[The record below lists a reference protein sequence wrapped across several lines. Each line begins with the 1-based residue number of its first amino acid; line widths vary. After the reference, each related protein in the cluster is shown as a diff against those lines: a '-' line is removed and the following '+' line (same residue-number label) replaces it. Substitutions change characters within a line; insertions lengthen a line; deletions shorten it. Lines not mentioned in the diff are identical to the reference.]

1 MNWRTLLSLGLVSV
15 LLTACAPTGPVK
27 FYNGPDKPLSEIAL
41 IRVPGPITTLAI
53 DGRDIRS
60 PSKEEGFYELHL
72 SPGQHTLTF
81 KYELYWGSADT
92 GMLIKSSPTR
102 VQAHFQVGQ
111 VYELRY
117 DEPESEDE
125 AFTMASDFQATLV
138 ERGSG
143 QRIAATPSDEYPSGI
158 TNAEPVVPQT
168 STPTTAPAQ
177 AQANRSLPD
186 ADQAVNEDA
195 VKRLKFWWLM
205 ADEAERETFRKWM
218 QQEMPNFKD

>member
-1 MNWRTLLSLGLVSV
+1 MNWRTLLSLGLASL

-27 FYNGPDKPLSEIAL
+27 FYNGPEKPMSEIAL
-41 IRVPGPITTLAI
+41 VRVPGPITTLAI
-53 DGRDIRS
+53 DGRDIRA

-72 SPGQHTLTF
+72 SPGRHTLSF
-81 KYELYWGSADT
+81 KYELYWGSSDS
-92 GMLIKSSPTR
+92 GMMIKSSPTE
-102 VQAHFQVGQ
+102 VQANFRAGQ

-117 DEPESEDE
+117 DKPESEDE

-158 TNAEPVVPQT
+158 TNAEPVVPE
-168 STPTTAPAQ
+168 TPAPAQ
-177 AQANRSLPD
+177 TQASGALPD
-186 ADQAVNEDA
+186 ADQAVKENA

-205 ADEAERETFRKWM
+205 ADEAEREAFRKWM
-218 QQEMPNFKD
+218 QQDMPNFNE